1 MAIQQVSEGVDYEL
15 TPADELSNEQA
26 WNVRIL
32 EGDYVETVIRFGNI
46 GVDIENEALT
56 FNFSIV
62 STPDDTLTEDDEPFQ
77 EYATSI
83 LDNILENAIS
93 QDALVMGNPNDDTD

>member
-1 MAIQQVSEGVDYEL
+1 MSIQTVSEGIDYEL
-15 TPADELSNEQA
+15 VPADELDNEQA

-56 FNFSIV
+56 FNFMIV
-62 STPDDTLTEDDEPFQ
+62 YTPDDTLSEDDESLQ
-77 EYATSI
+77 DYAATI
-83 LDNILENAIS
+83 LDNILENAIE
-93 QDALVMGNPNDDTD
+93 QDALVMGTPNDDD

>member
-1 MAIQQVSEGVDYEL
+1 MSIQTVSEGIHYEL
-15 TPADELSNEQA
+15 VPADELDNEQA

-56 FNFSIV
+56 FNFMV
-62 STPDDTLTEDDEPFQ
+62 VYTPDDTLSEDDVDLQ
-77 EYATSI
+77 EYAGTI
-83 LDNILENAIS
+83 LDNILSNAIE
-93 QDALVMGNPNDDTD
+93 QDALVMGKPNDDD